1 MKKMIIPALLTF
13 VGMTA
18 SSLAYSADKTASA
31 NSCPDILKY
40 SAQKLRSKEMI
51 NFCDKFAGKTLLVVN
66 TASKCG
72 FTPQFKQLE
81 ALYKKYQAQGLEI
94 VGFPSD
100 NFFQEHDDAEKTA
113 EVCYLNYGV
122 TFTML
127 ETSEVRGSDANPFY
141 KKLIEA
147 ADTSPKW
154 NFYKYLVDKNGKFVE
169 VYSSRTEPLESELE
183 EKIKQIL

>member
-1 MKKMIIPALLTF
+1 MKTLLSLLTSF
-13 VGMTA
+13 
-18 SSLAYSADKTASA
+18 SLMLSPVALAET
-31 NSCPDILKY
+31 SCPDLLQY
-40 SAQKLRSKEMI
+40 SAQKLRSKEKI
-51 NFCDKFAGKTLLVVN
+51 DFCDKFSGKTLLVVN

-81 ALYKKYQAQGLEI
+81 TLYKKYQNQGLEI

-154 NFYKYLVDKNGKFVE
+154 NFYKYLIDKNGQFVD
-169 VYSSRTEPLESELE
+169 VYSSRTEPLDSKLE
-183 EKIKQIL
+183 AKIKQLLQ

>member
-1 MKKMIIPALLTF
+1 MKALFTLVF
-13 VGMTA
+13 AA
-18 SSLAYSADKTASA
+18 SSLLATTALAEPSQTTN
-31 NSCPDILKY
+31 NSCPELLNY
-40 SAQKLRSKEMI
+40 SAQKLRSKQTI
-51 NFCDKFAGKTLLVVN
+51 DFCSQFAGKTLLVVN

-81 ALYKKYQAQGLEI
+81 ALYKKYKAQGLEI

-127 ETSEVRGSDANPFY
+127 ETSEVRGGDANAFY
-141 KKLIEA
+141 KKLIKA

-154 NFYKYLVDKNGKFVE
+154 NFYKYLIDKNGKFVE
-169 VYSSRTEPLESELE
+169 VYSSRTEPLASELE